1 LLYNLVLA
9 YQRLKDYDSAPIHA
23 QQATQLEPNNLH
35 AWVAIALVYW
45 DKGDK
50 SQAKVM
56 YKRAINLDS
65 RYRQSSFLAHLKLA
79 GFSAD
84 QIELT
89 NKIQKY
95 TKT

>member
-1 LLYNLVLA
+1 MTQSIAFKMASGVAGEIRGTASVLPKA
-9 YQRLKDYDSAPIHA
+9 
-23 QQATQLEPNNLH
+23 
-35 AWVAIALVYW
+35 AIALVYW

-50 SQAKVM
+50 SQAKAM
-56 YKRAINLDS
+56 YQRAINLDS
-65 RYRQSSFLAHLKLA
+65 RYRQSSLLSHLKLV
-79 GFSAD
+79 GFSPD